1 MDLIKRDSEH
11 TKYKKKHKQTKQNKQ
26 TKKKLTNRFSNDI
39 GHLISDKVRQL
50 KRITIKKA

>member
-11 TKYKKKHKQTKQNKQ
+11 TKYKKNNNKQTKQNKQ

-39 GHLISDKVRQL
+39 GHLITDKVRL
-50 KRITIKKA
+50 N

>member
-26 TKKKLTNRFSNDI
+26 TNKKKLTNRFSNDI
-39 GHLISDKVRQL
+39 GHLISDKVRL
-50 KRITIKKA
+50 N